1 MCCKVNSQHRNVTTE
16 WRLDLVEGDTTAMAG
31 NVDENDRTAETAA
44 KHGRKTPIYPD
55 KIVAKAVA
63 FRCSHYGSIK

>member
-1 MCCKVNSQHRNVTTE
+1 MLHVLQSLNSQHRNVTTE

-44 KHGRKTPIYPD
+44 KHGRKLPSSLT
-55 KIVAKAVA
+55 KLLQKL
-63 FRCSHYGSIK
+63 

>member
-1 MCCKVNSQHRNVTTE
+1 
-16 WRLDLVEGDTTAMAG
+16 MAG